1 MWLSCGFHVV
11 FMWLLRLLQNLSRV
25 FLWDKKRMWFSCG
38 FHVVF
43 MWFLRLLKDLS
54 RAFLWDKKRMWFSC
68 GFHVVFLLWDAQRT
82 DSAHPGQLVIRFS
95 HMSEAPTNIYP
106 QDMGTLLHLKTQQ
119 NRTPFFFIPK
129 FKFLSLLLQ
138 FFRMLCLR
146 CSAPRPYFVSRPLL
160 PHALCHMDS
169 LLQKPLCSIAIIA
182 SETPRA
188 TWIAQ
193 SCACFENSSQRPPSC
208 HFASPRKHCLRSGA
222 GVIGFFDM
230 CWVMVQLSIQDMFAK
245 SESLL
250 K

>member
-1 MWLSCGFHVV
+1 MWLSCGFPSLGCAANRFRPPRPAGDQIQPYVRSPHKHLSPRHGHA
-11 FMWLLRLLQNLSRV
+11 FAPQN
-25 FLWDKKRMWFSCG
+25 
-38 FHVVF
+38 
-43 MWFLRLLKDLS
+43 
-54 RAFLWDKKRMWFSC
+54 
-68 GFHVVFLLWDAQRT
+68 T
-82 DSAHPGQLVIRFS
+82 IES
-95 HMSEAPTNIYP
+95 HS
-106 QDMGTLLHLKTQQ
+106 
-119 NRTPFFFIPK
+119 FFFIPK
-129 FKFLSLLLQ
+129 FRFLSLLLQ

-208 HFASPRKHCLRSGA
+208 HFASPKKHCLRSGA